1 MGSNQIKEKQS
12 VQRHFICFMMY
23 AVLGWCYEVILETFI
38 YRWGFS
44 NRGVLFGPY
53 CPVYGVGALSFLLC
67 LGWLMRKKDVKWL
80 NIVKPILIF
89 IGCMT
94 IATAIELAASYILEW
109 TTGAWPWQTYADY
122 KYNFQARIALS
133 TSLRFGLGG
142 TIFLYIVQPFFN
154 RILARPGKKAINII
168 AGVLLVI
175 IAADCLYT
183 FVLDAM
189 LHSPAPAAAPFTI
202 NLTL

>member
-1 MGSNQIKEKQS
+1 MKFSEIREKQT
-12 VQRHFICFMMY
+12 VQKLFLCFMMY

-53 CPVYGVGALSFLLC
+53 CPVYGVGALSFLFC
-67 LGWLMRKKDVKWL
+67 MGWLMRKKDVKWL

-89 IGCMT
+89 LGCMAA
-94 IATAIELAASYILEW
+94 ATLIELVASYLLEFF
-109 TTGAWPWQTYADY
+109 TGAWPWQTYERY

-142 TIFLYIVQPFFN
+142 TVFMYLVQPFFDW
-154 RILARPGKKAINII
+154 ILSKPSRKALNII
-168 AGVLLVI
+168 AVSVAVI
-175 IAADCLYT
+175 VAADCVYT
-183 FVLDAM
+183 F
-189 LHSPAPAAAPFTI
+189 I
-202 NLTL
+202 IK

>member
-1 MGSNQIKEKQS
+1 MIDGKQQIQKL
-12 VQRHFICFMMY
+12 FICFMMY

-67 LGWLMRKKDVKWL
+67 LNWLMRKKDVKWL
-80 NIVKPILIF
+80 NIIKPLLIF
-89 IGCMT
+89 IGCMA
-94 IATAIELAASYILEW
+94 IATAIELAASYLLELF
-109 TTGAWPWQTYADY
+109 TGAWPWQTYADY

-142 TIFLYIVQPFFN
+142 TIFLYIVQPFYN
-154 RILARPGKKAINII
+154 YILSKPKEKTINII
-168 AGVLLVI
+168 AAVLGI
-175 IAADCLYT
+175 IVLADCFYT
-183 FVLDAM
+183 F
-189 LHSPAPAAAPFTI
+189 I
-202 NLTL
+202 IK